1 MLLVHCQLH
10 PLPLGYCPSMK
21 LLNMSRHL
29 LLTVTVKV
37 ALSPPRPH
45 HLCKKSYPEG
55 LVASSA
61 FPQRARAWSAGV
73 VSGRGAPSRSPRR
86 LSAWCVRPSW
96 VMNVDL
102 RLRHQI
108 GDVRD
113 SRVSKRPCPD
123 HINSPYSSE

>member
-55 LVASSA
+55 LVR
-61 FPQRARAWSAGV
+61 FLRVPTAGEGVECRCGLRPRGTKQEPAETLRV
-73 VSGRGAPSRSPRR
+73 VHAAKLGDERGPEAQAPNRG
-86 LSAWCVRPSW
+86 C
-96 VMNVDL
+96 
-102 RLRHQI
+102 
-108 GDVRD
+108 
-113 SRVSKRPCPD
+113 
-123 HINSPYSSE
+123 